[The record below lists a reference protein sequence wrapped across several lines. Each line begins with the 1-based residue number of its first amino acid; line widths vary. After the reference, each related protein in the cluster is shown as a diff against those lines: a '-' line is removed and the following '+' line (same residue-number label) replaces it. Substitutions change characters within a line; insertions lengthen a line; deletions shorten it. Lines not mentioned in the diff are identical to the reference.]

1 MGVRSVLRDTDEVA
15 RLGGDE
21 FVVLL
26 ADVTDTASANEV
38 AEKIRQAV
46 SQPTTMDGD
55 TKTITVS
62 IGVAP
67 AESDIDA
74 RQLVRNADQALY
86 QAKHH
91 GRDQTVVF
99 STQQTSWIAVAALSR
114 PVRLGA

>member
-1 MGVRSVLRDTDEVA
+1 MLRDTDEVA

-21 FVVLL
+21 LVVLL

-46 SQPTTMDGD
+46 SQPTTMHGN

-62 IGVAP
+62 IGVALT
-67 AESDIDA
+67 ESDIEA
-74 RQLVRNADQALY
+74 RELLRNADHALY
-86 QAKHH
+86 QTKHH

-114 PVRLGA
+114 PARLGA